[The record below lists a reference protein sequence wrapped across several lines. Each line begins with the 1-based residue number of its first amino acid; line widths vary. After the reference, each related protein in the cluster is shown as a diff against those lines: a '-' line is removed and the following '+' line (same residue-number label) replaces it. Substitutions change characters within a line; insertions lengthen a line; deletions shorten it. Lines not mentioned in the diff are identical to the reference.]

1 MSLEVLIND
10 NRSISRLTVAI
21 NSIIAQ
27 QMFDGRANKPWIYDD
42 TTRML
47 GVAWN
52 LDLSPLMDTQK
63 CGDHYALVSESQAP
77 LNAKL
82 ETFAKMLADEPEI
95 VERPAAKSK
104 KASA

>member
-27 QMFDGRANKPWIYDD
+27 QVFDGRSHKPWIYDD
-42 TTRML
+42 TQRIL

-52 LDLSPLMDTQK
+52 LDISPLMETQK

-77 LNAKL
+77 ANPKL
-82 ETFAKMLADEPEI
+82 ETIAKLMADEQEI
-95 VERPAAKSK
+95 IERPAAKSK
-104 KASA
+104 KAAA